1 MAFLC
6 GSPKKRHI
14 GRKKFGV
21 IDKKPLCLCPLLQRT
36 CLGKIAKT
44 FILDEIKI
52 WAYQN
57 VLSTYRQCLCN
68 LNQLSSAKKLFL
80 KWLFLAKLSNNL
92 IFLMQS
98 FFHLKHV
105 ADSSGISIVDNRAQ
119 NWVLKFDLEQVLCQ
133 TNFLFNT

>member
-80 KWLFLAKLSNNL
+80 KWFFLAKLSSNL